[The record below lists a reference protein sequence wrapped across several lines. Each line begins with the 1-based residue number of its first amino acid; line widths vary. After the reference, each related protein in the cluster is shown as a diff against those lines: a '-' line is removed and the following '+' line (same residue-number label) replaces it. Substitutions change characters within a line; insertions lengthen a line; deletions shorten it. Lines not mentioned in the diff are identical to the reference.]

1 MLDPSTVQTL
11 EAAHELALDY
21 LAGVD
26 RRPVVPATDLEALRV
41 ALGGPLPEVGV
52 DPVATVRALAAAADP
67 GLVATAG
74 PRYFGFVIGGA
85 QPAAL
90 AADWLTSAWDQN
102 AAMYVMSPAAAV
114 VEEVVEGWLLDVF
127 GLPAGTSVG
136 FTSGATMARFTAL
149 AAARHRVLAEVGWA
163 VEDRGLFGAPEVAVI
178 VGAEAHVTIHAALQ
192 MLGLGRARRPGGR
205 RRPGPDAADE
215 LAAAVDTVRGP
226 LIVCAQAGNVNTG
239 AFDPLR
245 PIAGAVHDRG
255 GWLHR
260 RGVRPVGRCCPGS
273 SVARGRDRRGGLV
286 DHGRPQVAQRP
297 VRLRGGDGPRPG
309 RPPRGDDARGGVL
322 RGDRRRG
329 T

>member
-1 MLDPSTVQTL
+1 MRCCGRAVHQAVHPLPIPRRPRHARPVHRADP

-136 FTSGATMARFTAL
+136 FTSGATMANFTAL

-163 VEDRGLFGAPEVAVI
+163 VEDRGLFEP
-178 VGAEAHVTIHAALQ
+178 
-192 MLGLGRARRPGGR
+192 RRSR
-205 RRPGPDAADE
+205 
-215 LAAAVDTVRGP
+215 
-226 LIVCAQAGNVNTG
+226 
-239 AFDPLR
+239 
-245 PIAGAVHDRG
+245 
-255 GWLHR
+255 
-260 RGVRPVGRCCPGS
+260 
-273 SVARGRDRRGGLV
+273 
-286 DHGRPQVAQRP
+286 
-297 VRLRGGDGPRPG
+297 
-309 RPPRGDDARGGVL
+309 
-322 RGDRRRG
+322 
-329 T
+329 